1 MKPLGGGEWKF
12 SPSLILTLNT
22 RFPAEVD
29 CSDLFLVGFFCVILG
44 IFLFPFDRVAHQLR
58 RDPHTGCVP
67 SASSGSELWAQSR
80 EGEAEGGAL
89 SSLFQSWY
97 PPLRNFLLK
106 RAGIHVGCGLLSLTL
121 WGDSGQLIIK
131 GGVWN
136 AGEKYHIDWVN
147 SLGVNVG
154 WRIFEVL
161 CGHFSSSHIL
171 QKLKCVSGN
180 IHSCL
185 DPLHPRCGQYEK
197 LSMSFEKDFSKEK
210 NCGQKL

>member
-1 MKPLGGGEWKF
+1 MLYWGFFYFPLTGLPISWEGT
-12 SPSLILTLNT
+12 LTLDVCPQQVLGVNYEL
-22 RFPAEVD
+22 RQGGRGRGR
-29 CSDLFLVGFFCVILG
+29 CSVI
-44 IFLFPFDRVAHQLR
+44 
-58 RDPHTGCVP
+58 TVP
-67 SASSGSELWAQSR
+67 IL
-80 EGEAEGGAL
+80 
-89 SSLFQSWY
+89 Y
-97 PPLRNFLLK
+97 PPLRNFLFK

-197 LSMSFEKDFSKEK
+197 LSMSFEKDVSKEK
-210 NCGQKL
+210 NCSQKDLHYMSRKSLNLSPINFLTTDEVSTYHDWLSLPRVRSVN